1 MLVIMLAANKG
12 STFVRVK
19 VKEVCRF
26 ACSFSS
32 KSEVN
37 FVVIPVVKLLAIQ
50 LTIPDKNRD
59 VTVAVRNVGNHANS
73 SWDVGLVGTSGITMT
88 NLTAIVTN
96 PVKIPATK
104 KGTG

>member
-1 MLVIMLAANKG
+1 LSPL
-12 STFVRVK
+12 SR
-19 VKEVCRF
+19 
-26 ACSFSS
+26 

-37 FVVIPVVKLLAIQ
+37 FVVIPVVKLLTIQ

-59 VTVAVRNVGNHANS
+59 VTVAVRKVGNHANN
-73 SWDVGLVGTSGITMT
+73 SWDVGLAGASGTTIA
-88 NLTAIVTN
+88 NLTTIVTN

>member
-1 MLVIMLAANKG
+1 
-12 STFVRVK
+12 
-19 VKEVCRF
+19 
-26 ACSFSS
+26 
-32 KSEVN
+32 VN

-50 LTIPDKNRD
+50 QTVPDKNAD
-59 VTVAVRNVGNHANS
+59 VTFAVRKVGNHTNS
-73 SWDVGLVGTSGITMT
+73 SWDMALAGTSGITMT